1 MVAPALGVVVDTISR
16 GTAATPHELAVAVG
30 RLGAVYIISNCSL
43 AVQVRAG
50 QVTLV
55 MVCATGYQHRC
66 QGSKATHTPAAA
78 EPMSSLRTRGHPPG
92 GAVASPG
99 RVDGPPPALPPV

>member
-43 AVQVRAG
+43 AVQVR
-50 QVTLV
+50 VV
-55 MVCATGYQHRC
+55 
-66 QGSKATHTPAAA
+66 
-78 EPMSSLRTRGHPPG
+78 E
-92 GAVASPG
+92 
-99 RVDGPPPALPPV
+99 